1 MSGGDGR
8 GPGNSGLGHNGGQAS
23 GNVNGTSGK
32 GGPSSGGGTDP
43 NSGPGWGTTHTP
55 NGDIHN
61 YNPGEFGNGGVN
73 PVVMAVTAA
82 IIAELW
88 WRTVFSHRDGL
99 RSASP
104 CHSGG

>member
-43 NSGPGWGTTHTP
+43 NSGRAGVRR
-55 NGDIHN
+55 IHLT
-61 YNPGEFGNGGVN
+61 GIFITITRGV
-73 PVVMAVTAA
+73 
-82 IIAELW
+82 W
-88 WRTVFSHRDGL
+88 
-99 RSASP
+99 
-104 CHSGG
+104 